1 MKIIF
6 DNLGA
11 VREGDYANE
20 MINQGSHNVNK
31 IYFAI
36 ENEEAQ
42 NNYLNYIATA
52 SFTFSNQESVSDVVM
67 SATRFSFND
76 VEYNGYLLSLGKTL
90 TAISGETSITFR
102 VKDNSGNTILTTQPI
117 VKTITR
123 TDGNNPVINITESQY
138 ESLLQAVNNKVSVES
153 GEAKNLKVKG
163 ILTIEAENGQSVNVE
178 CYGQGELKVPTLYAE
193 NVNGNKVSGEQGT
206 FGSIT
211 LDDIS
216 DSDISLKIL
225 NYNGTLYRN
234 ENAEGYQYLIKS
246 EIEAKDAETL
256 NSAKSYTDAEKTKVL
271 SESKT
276 YTDGVFA
283 NGQTYT
289 NNEINKIKDGTYL
302 VGKAEKDING
312 NRIDLTYQSKTLSVQ
327 IASYTTVEQALQGL
341 KQEIEVLIGGT
352 ISQQDLDTLKEIAD
366 AVFKARNDI
375 TALQEAINDIVLSNV
390 PVATQNTAGIVKIGS
405 NINVTADG
413 TISIDLSSYALKS
426 ELPTNISQ
434 LTNDSGYIKNESN
447 AFNYNNLSNKPTIP
461 TNTSQLNNDSGYL
474 TQDDITEEVSQTVE
488 CDHEYEITG
497 NTGDEHGLAVKDQQV
512 VVEKIQ
518 GQTRR
523 YSENLL
529 NIPNKEEVWHGVTIS
544 IKDGV
549 IKLNGTCN
557 ITADY
562 YIYGEYRLNG
572 SYTLTNNFSGTSSN
586 QLYPSISVVNTESIN
601 HLVCRPNSP
610 ISKKVI
616 NDLVQFK
623 LYFTSGLEMNN
634 VIIKP
639 MLVEGTYTEST
650 MPAFQPYDNTLVNS
664 KCNLISTNKNLFNQ
678 NNLTTLGKENYIT
691 DGEYIIGLKST
702 SDTRPFTFANSDY
715 VVYLPKGRYYVRID
729 FETLSSV
736 STARFEVR
744 TENKEYGGVT
754 INNQK
759 TVTHTFLLT
768 QDDYVG
774 LILKLY
780 GSKCK
785 ITLVY
790 STTAPTE
797 YIPYEQDIF
806 NFNVE
811 LGEFDTFDNIA
822 NKITRQTSNVIT
834 LDGSLNT
841 SSINLQSTNEY
852 GINNF
857 FLYRVPNVTAFYT
870 VISSN
875 LPIQNTTIP
884 NTSTEGVF
892 PAHGGYVY
900 VRLKASDVPDVSTF
914 KTWIQQNPIQ
924 IAYKLETP
932 TTEEYVAPNG
942 YQVWNGGLQQQ
953 VIEGK
958 YLPYV
963 ITKKYSVSIGAQL
976 DANRTIDKGLQEQID
991 DLKNNSSG
999 GLKVKE
1005 IYFDETQIAKLLE
1018 ITTTGGEITLNES
1031 ISGDYDCVDIFA
1043 GGEKLSRL
1051 INIGG
1056 SYVSVGSS
1064 DSSIVGNTGRIYTLM
1079 ELSINVDSNALRIL
1093 YTPDFGKIRHYR
1105 HTIIASVE
1113 ITELGNFVDIPF
1125 VYITRQTALINSSD
1139 RFSEIIEHV
1148 SRGCAYTD
1156 VRIISLTLNQTNME
1170 LYIYDE
1176 KTLSYITKVIEYSTM
1191 DFRDTVSEV

>member
-20 MINQGSHNVNK
+20 IINQGSHNVNK

-102 VKDNSGNTILTTQPI
+102 IKDNTGNTILTTQPI

-123 TDGNNPVINITESQY
+123 TDGNNKVINITEAQY
-138 ESLLQAVNNKVSVES
+138 ESLLEAVNNKVSVES

-163 ILTIEAENGQSVNVE
+163 ILTIEAENGESVNVE
-178 CYGQGELKVPTLYAE
+178 CYGQGELKIPTLYAE
-193 NVNGNKVSGEQGT
+193 NINGNKVYGEQGT

-211 LDDIS
+211 LDDIGDS
-216 DSDISLKIL
+216 DSPLKIL
-225 NYNGTLYRN
+225 NYKGTLYRN

-246 EIEAKDAETL
+246 EIETKDAETL

-312 NRIDLTYQSKTLSVQ
+312 NRIDLTYQGKTLSVQ
-327 IASYTTVEQALQGL
+327 IGSYKTVEQALQGL

-352 ISQQDLDTLKEIAD
+352 INQEDLDTLKEISD

-390 PVATQNTAGIVKIGS
+390 PVATENTAGIVKIGN

-413 TISIDLSSYALKS
+413 TISIDLSAYSLKS

-434 LTNDSGYIKNESN
+434 LNNDSGFIKNESN

-474 TQDDITEEVSQTVE
+474 TQEDITEEVSQTVE

-512 VVEKIQ
+512 VIEKIQ

-523 YSENLL
+523 YSENEFIFDET
-529 NIPNKEEVWHGVTIS
+529 NFVFAGVNVNYDIETGI
-544 IKDGV
+544 IT
-549 IKLNGTCN
+549 LNGTVTSAN
-557 ITADY
+557 STKNLHRYKVGYLGQVGIKYEFISGEIVQVSSERPYDVRIILGKADLSATATVSNVSDDRFKTFDSSLY
-562 YIYGEYRLNG
+562 NEDIILRIAFNQFIIG
-572 SYTLTNNFSGTSSN
+572 TVFTNYKFRI
-586 QLYPSISVVNTESIN
+586 SIV
-601 HLVCRPNSP
+601 
-610 ISKKVI
+610 KG
-616 NDLVQFK
+616 K
-623 LYFTSGLEMNN
+623 L
-634 VIIKP
+634 
-639 MLVEGTYTEST
+639 TEST

-664 KCNLISTNKNLFNQ
+664 KCNLISTNKNLCKELIFN
-678 NNLTTLGKENYIT
+678 NANRYNDSHYLDKNILKPNKTYTMKFKTKNTGAEIYRSEETTDAWISFTCDGKEKTYTFTTRNVLK
-691 DGEYIIGLKST
+691 IINNKIQLFKNSSDNSGMLD
-702 SDTRPFTFANSDY
+702 SDTIY
-715 VVYLPKGRYYVRID
+715 D
-729 FETLSSV
+729 FMLV
-736 STARFEVR
+736 
-744 TENKEYGGVT
+744 
-754 INNQK
+754 
-759 TVTHTFLLT
+759 
-768 QDDYVG
+768 
-774 LILKLY
+774 Y
-780 GSKCK
+780 GS
-785 ITLVY
+785 
-790 STTAPTE
+790 TAPTE
-797 YIPYEQDIF
+797 YIPYEQDTF

-822 NKITRQTSNVIT
+822 NKITRQTSPIKTYQQGET
-834 LDGSLNT
+834 LPS
-841 SSINLQSTNEY
+841 E
-852 GINNF
+852 
-857 FLYRVPNVTAFYT
+857 
-870 VISSN
+870 ISN
-875 LPIQNTTIP
+875 
-884 NTSTEGVF
+884 
-892 PAHGGYVY
+892 GYVAN
-900 VRLKASDVPDVSTF
+900 RELSENELSTLNVESEVQF
-914 KTWIQQNPIQ
+914 
-924 IAYKLETP
+924 AYKLATQ

-976 DANRTIDKGLQEQID
+976 DANRSIDRGQQEQID
-991 DLKNNSSG
+991 ILKTDVDALKQQGGGSG

-1018 ITTTGGEITLNES
+1018 ITTTGGEITLNETV
-1031 ISGDYDCVDIFA
+1031 SGDYDCVDIFA
-1043 GGEKLSRL
+1043 AEEKLSRL
-1051 INIGG
+1051 INNGG
-1056 SYVSVGSS
+1056 SYVAVNSS
-1064 DSSIVGNTGRIYTLM
+1064 NSSIVGNSGTIYTLM
-1079 ELSINVDSNALRIL
+1079 ELSINVYSNTLKIL

-1125 VYITRQTALINSSD
+1125 IYITRQTALINSSD
-1139 RFSEIIEHV
+1139 RFSKIIEHV
-1148 SRGCAYTD
+1148 SRGYAYTN
-1156 VRIISLTLNQTNME
+1156 VKVINLSLNQTNME
-1170 LYIYDE
+1170 LYIYNE
-1176 KTLSYITKVIEYSTM
+1176 KTLSYITKVIEYSAI
-1191 DFRDTVSEV
+1191 DFRDTISEV